1 MIIISPIVVLISIIF
16 YAGAIVYYIIRK
28 RWLLKKGIDLN
39 EVCKLIPE
47 ETLEV

>member
-1 MIIISPIVVLISIIF
+1 MISPTAVLISLIF

-28 RWLLKKGIDLN
+28 RWLLKKGIDLK
-39 EVCKLIPE
+39 EICKLLPE